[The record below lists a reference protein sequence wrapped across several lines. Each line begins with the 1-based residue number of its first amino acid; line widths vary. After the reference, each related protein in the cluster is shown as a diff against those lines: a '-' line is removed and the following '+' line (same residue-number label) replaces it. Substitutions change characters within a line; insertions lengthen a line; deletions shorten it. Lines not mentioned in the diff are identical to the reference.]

1 MEPVSCTSPFLI
13 SEKEPSLSQ
22 IDNLILQV
30 GTNQMELVDFRMFQ
44 EDPDGSQREG
54 IYGVNVSKV
63 IEIIQVPGFIT
74 PVPDGNEF
82 QEGIINLRGQ
92 VIPVINLAKWMRI
105 KEPAVIQQM
114 QKQIIVTE
122 FSAVRL
128 GFIVHKA
135 AQIRRIS
142 WKDIVPI
149 TMARSGRT
157 KESKVTGT
165 VKLSEEEV
173 LLILDFESIVEEM
186 GIFGRQEEYLEQM
199 PQMKGVDSRSIVAAD
214 DSPVA
219 LGMVVKALKKRGFN
233 VLDAKNGK
241 EALDI
246 LKKEVAADP
255 DRNIAN
261 RVSLLI
267 TDVEMPVMD
276 GYTLTKEV
284 RANPDLNGLTVLVHS
299 SMSGTENV
307 RKGMEAG
314 ADQYLVKFD
323 PVLFVE
329 QIEKLLASGG
339 KIKGKR

>member
-1 MEPVSCTSPFLI
+1 M
-13 SEKEPSLSQ
+13 SQ
-22 IDNLILQV
+22 IDSLILQV

-44 EDPDGSQREG
+44 EDADGSQREG

-63 IEIIQVPGFIT
+63 IEIIQLPGFIT
-74 PVPDGNEF
+74 PVPDGNEY

-92 VIPVINLAKWMRI
+92 VIPVINLAKWMKI
-105 KEPAVIQQM
+105 KEPACLAQM
-114 QKQIIVTE
+114 TKQIIVTE

-149 TMARSGRT
+149 TMARSGRS

-186 GIFGRQEEYLEQM
+186 GIFTRQEEYLEQM
-199 PQMKGVDSRSIVAAD
+199 PQTKSLDQRYIVAAD

-219 LGMVVKALKKRGFN
+219 LSMVVKALKKKGFS
-233 VLDAKNGK
+233 VLEAKNGK
-241 EALDI
+241 EALEI
-246 LKKEVAADP
+246 LKKEVSADP
-255 DRNIAN
+255 ERKIGN

-284 RANPDLNGLTVLVHS
+284 RANPELNSLTVLVHS

-307 RKGMEAG
+307 RKGLEAG
-314 ADQYLVKFD
+314 ANEYLVKFD
-323 PVLFVE
+323 PVIFVDR
-329 QIEKLLASGG
+329 IEKLLT
-339 KIKGKR
+339 IVDPKGKK